1 MPSPEKEHRFGFVLP
16 VELRS
21 AFLELAKRN
30 DRTISAEL
38 RRAIRQYLERELD
51 SNREPA
57 SR

>member
-1 MPSPEKEHRFGFVLP
+1 MSSSEKEQRFGFVLP

-51 SNREPA
+51 ANREPA